1 MSNFTLQ
8 VASWDVLKTPAQ
20 LVRTAVFIREQNIP
34 AELEMDD
41 MDALCVH
48 GVAFDQQ
55 GQAVATGRLLPD
67 AHIGRMAVL
76 KEFRGQGL
84 GAQVLA
90 ALCAAAKQ
98 RGQLVV
104 RLNAQISAENFYTQL
119 GFEREGEE
127 FIEAGIVHISML
139 KHL

>member
-84 GAQVLA
+84 GEQVLA
-90 ALCAAAKQ
+90 ALCTAAKQ
-98 RGQLVV
+98 RGQLIV